1 MRLTL
6 GTYEAEVRLGLV
18 VIVLLLLV
26 LNIST
31 IYLLHHV
38 KRQLT
43 AEIDDRL
50 DAALTAAARYTEN
63 NQTAEIESSQGD
75 LFGRQYGITGIRTHP
90 FTTREIDSLPASLG
104 QSFAGESEFPGL
116 EKDAMDDLLAG
127 HRLFRFGK
135 TNDVR
140 FGLVVAQIS
149 PGRKSLILVGAE
161 ASIVGR
167 LGDAA
172 RTAFY
177 VAAAIL
183 ILIIVL
189 VISIPRHILKPF
201 KLMRET
207 ARSAGM
213 LIPSDGK
220 DDVAEVIRSYE
231 IIIGE
236 LKNNG
241 AELERLYRES
251 SSKVDRLERI
261 NDYILESIGAGV
273 VNVDLGGRV
282 IGFNRAASEIL
293 GYDPQLIVGRHYL
306 TAFSQVMQVSLLF
319 DAVLQRG
326 EATGPREIELTRED
340 GAQVWLGAECS
351 IIYDDHDRVVGA
363 TAVLTDM
370 TELKKLQNDLET
382 NRRLAA
388 LGEMTAGLAHQL
400 RNSLAAISGFCQLLQ
415 KKSTDHPALNEI
427 AGSIRGEANTSE
439 TMISRFLTFA
449 RPLSLVEETLNL
461 KQLLTECT
469 RKFSVE
475 IESKDISLTVD
486 CAGEEITVSGDRLLL
501 KEVLCNVL
509 DNAVQAAGRGGEI
522 CVRVEMAQSSVVV
535 TITDDGP
542 GIPEALRGKLF
553 TPFVSSKPSGTGL
566 GLALTHKIV
575 SLHQGSVSLGPGAGR
590 GAVCRIELPAWA
602 GNRMR
607 PPVASAAT
615 HKNQ

>member
-1 MRLTL
+1 
-6 GTYEAEVRLGLV
+6 
-18 VIVLLLLV
+18 
-26 LNIST
+26 
-31 IYLLHHV
+31 
-38 KRQLT
+38 
-43 AEIDDRL
+43 
-50 DAALTAAARYTEN
+50 
-63 NQTAEIESSQGD
+63 
-75 LFGRQYGITGIRTHP
+75 
-90 FTTREIDSLPASLG
+90 
-104 QSFAGESEFPGL
+104 
-116 EKDAMDDLLAG
+116 
-127 HRLFRFGK
+127 
-135 TNDVR
+135 
-140 FGLVVAQIS
+140 
-149 PGRKSLILVGAE
+149 
-161 ASIVGR
+161 
-167 LGDAA
+167 
-172 RTAFY
+172 
-177 VAAAIL
+177 
-183 ILIIVL
+183 
-189 VISIPRHILKPF
+189 
-201 KLMRET
+201 
-207 ARSAGM
+207 
-213 LIPSDGK
+213 
-220 DDVAEVIRSYE
+220 
-231 IIIGE
+231 
-236 LKNNG
+236 
-241 AELERLYRES
+241 
-251 SSKVDRLERI
+251 
-261 NDYILESIGAGV
+261 
-273 VNVDLGGRV
+273 
-282 IGFNRAASEIL
+282 
-293 GYDPQLIVGRHYL
+293 
-306 TAFSQVMQVSLLF
+306 
-319 DAVLQRG
+319 
-326 EATGPREIELTRED
+326 
-340 GAQVWLGAECS
+340 
-351 IIYDDHDRVVGA
+351 
-363 TAVLTDM
+363 M

-590 GAVCRIELPAWA
+590 GAVCRIELPACA
-602 GNRMR
+602 GSRMR
-607 PPVASAAT
+607 PPVTSGAIQ
-615 HKNQ
+615 KNQ